1 MNFIL
6 VHLTRDGSDGRPAWL
21 RADSIQAVTPKEDQ
35 TLLFTSQSQV
45 LRVKES
51 VTAVLDAIRRADDDR

>member
-6 VHLTRDGSDGRPAWL
+6 VHNANDGGSVWL
-21 RADSIQAVTPKEDQ
+21 RADSIQAVIPKEDQ
-35 TLLFTSQSQV
+35 AMLLTSQIPA